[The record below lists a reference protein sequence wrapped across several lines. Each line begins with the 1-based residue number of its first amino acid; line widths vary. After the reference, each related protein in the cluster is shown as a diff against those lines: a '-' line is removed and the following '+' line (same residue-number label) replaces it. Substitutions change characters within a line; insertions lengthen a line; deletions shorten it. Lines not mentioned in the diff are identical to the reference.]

1 MQDTMNQQQK
11 TQFLL
16 QASAIVV
23 NSVAATAVSF
33 AQPLYDKTPYHTSAL
48 SGAAWV
54 AELLEGHPKR
64 IRCKLG
70 VHKHV
75 FAILIAYLQIIG
87 ITHSREVALQE
98 QLAIFLYR
106 CVTGLSI
113 CHVGERFQRTNDTIT
128 RYALL

>member
-23 NSVAATAVSF
+23 NSVAAAAVSF